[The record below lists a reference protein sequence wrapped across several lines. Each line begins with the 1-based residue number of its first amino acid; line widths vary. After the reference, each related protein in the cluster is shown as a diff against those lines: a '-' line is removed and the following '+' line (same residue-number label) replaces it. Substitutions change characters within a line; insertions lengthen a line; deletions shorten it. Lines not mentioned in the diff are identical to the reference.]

1 MSPSFG
7 QIVCESIR
15 CLQLM
20 DLIVM
25 GFIVDHQRGSLSL
38 R

>member
-7 QIVCESIR
+7 QMVYESIR

-20 DLIVM
+20 DLIEM
-25 GFIVDHQRGSLSL
+25 EFIDDHQRESLSL